1 MSEVDRPGIG
11 TRVRAALRGERRAE
25 ALEAMRR
32 AGTAVHAELA
42 AAEQARAELVVGGDD
57 VWTAAPAVG
66 GQLLATWNAFVLQ
79 TLGEALLD
87 ADYAGDP
94 GTAGYLPPIT
104 FEQAWI
110 WLATAAEWLS
120 IARQARA
127 NPEYDP
133 GGLVRLPADP
143 PEFVDTEPC
152 PPVHLTAMLAG
163 VRPLRDH
170 VELALY
176 DLEKSSDRD
185 DRPRHLNEL
194 RQLTA
199 EATAAADYAASLYAG
214 VNAGSEVR
222 LREFT
227 EAHLQRAIRLL
238 FHLGQLA
245 AMPALIRQYRPDR
258 APTRLDT
265 RAMPGG
271 DRFDPWC
278 LTDPASKARWQ
289 NDPRARL
296 AVHAMWSAD
305 PDPAQTFGIQAQIDR
320 ALADG
325 DIMRAMH
332 KGTTVYYFH
341 CPWPS
346 VYWVRRGVQIAGRRL
361 SPPQQFTFHLAAE
374 RGRFVR
380 QIVIGPFNP
389 TPEVDY
395 GQPP

>member
-11 TRVRAALRGERRAE
+11 TRVRAALRGERGAE

-32 AGTAVHAELA
+32 AGAAVYTELA
-42 AAEQARAELVVGGDD
+42 EAEQVRADLVVGGED
-57 VWTAAPAVG
+57 VWTASPAVG
-66 GQLLATWNAFVLQ
+66 GHLLATWNAFVLQ

-94 GTAGYLPPIT
+94 GTAGYLPPVT

-110 WLATAAEWLS
+110 WLATAADWLS

-127 NPEYDP
+127 NPDYDP

-143 PEFVDTEPC
+143 PGFVETEPC
-152 PPVHLTAMLAG
+152 PQVHLTAMLAA

-185 DRPRHLNEL
+185 DRQRQLGEL
-194 RQLTA
+194 RQLAA
-199 EATAAADYAASLYAG
+199 EAAAAADYAAGLHAG
-214 VNAGSEVR
+214 VDTAGDAQ

-227 EAHLQRAIRLL
+227 EAHLQRAVRLL

-245 AMPALIRQYRPDR
+245 GAPALIRRYRPER
-258 APTRLDT
+258 APTRLDPRT
-265 RAMPGG
+265 MPGG
-271 DRFDPWC
+271 DRFDAWC
-278 LTDPASKARWQ
+278 LTDPASKAVWQ
-289 NDPRARL
+289 NYPRARL
-296 AVHAMWSAD
+296 AVNAMWSAD
-305 PDPAQTFGIQAQIDR
+305 PDPARTLGIQAQIDR

-325 DIMRAMH
+325 DIMRTMH
-332 KGTTVYYFH
+332 HGITAYYFH

-346 VYWVRRGVQIAGRRL
+346 VYWVRRAVPIAGRWL
-361 SPPQQFTFHLAAE
+361 YAPQQFTFHVGSE

-380 QIVIGPFNP
+380 QVVIGPFHP
-389 TPEVDY
+389 TPDVYY
-395 GQPP
+395 GPP

>member
-1 MSEVDRPGIG
+1 MSDVDRPGIG
-11 TRVRAALRGERRAE
+11 TRVRAALRGERRSE
-25 ALEAMRR
+25 ALEAKRR
-32 AGTAVHAELA
+32 AGAAVYTELA
-42 AAEQARAELVVGGDD
+42 ETEQVRAELVVGGED
-57 VWTAAPAVG
+57 VWTASPAVG
-66 GQLLATWNAFVLQ
+66 GHLLATWNAFVLQ
-79 TLGEALLD
+79 TLGESLLD

-152 PPVHLTAMLAG
+152 PPVHLTAMLAA
-163 VRPLRDH
+163 VKPLRDH

-176 DLEKSSDRD
+176 DVEKSSERD
-185 DRPRHLNEL
+185 DRQRQLNEL
-194 RQLTA
+194 RQLAA
-199 EATAAADYAASLYAG
+199 EAAAAADYAASLNTG
-214 VNAGSEVR
+214 VDTAAEAR

-227 EAHLQRAIRLL
+227 ETHLHQAVRLL

-245 AMPALIRQYRPDR
+245 AMPALIRWYRPDR
-258 APTRLDT
+258 APTRLDART
-265 RAMPGG
+265 MPGG

-278 LTDPASKARWQ
+278 LTDPASRARWQ
-289 NDPRARL
+289 DDPRAKV
-296 AVHAMWSAD
+296 AVYAMWSAD
-305 PDPAQTFGIQAQIDR
+305 PDPARTLGIQAQIDR

-325 DIMRAMH
+325 DIVRA
-332 KGTTVYYFH
+332 KRNGTTAYYFH

-346 VYWVRRGVQIAGRRL
+346 VYRVRRAVRIAGRRL
-361 SPPQQFTFHLAAE
+361 SAP
-374 RGRFVR
+374 
-380 QIVIGPFNP
+380 
-389 TPEVDY
+389 
-395 GQPP
+395 